1 MGWFFVLI
9 LSLSDPGEVKGP
21 YPTVEACREAAAEAV
36 TYTEPVPQD
45 IGPGEASFC
54 YFRP

>member
-45 IGPGEASFC
+45 SGPGEASFC